1 MSRHLERL
9 LKIDTLL
16 RNKDRQTA
24 GHLAETLEVSERT
37 IGDDIAFLRDRHF
50 APIKW
55 SKAKGYYY
63 TDDDWRLPSIILT
76 QGELFALTL
85 GARMLETYSGSAYAS
100 ELRSAISRLGER
112 LPEQMHVDLQQVADE
127 QIIFRGGG
135 GIDLDP
141 EVWQGLEI
149 ACRTQKSVQMTY
161 FTASRNTTSDRQ
173 LDPHLL
179 HIYRGTNPYVIGFC
193 HNRQKMLWFRVDR
206 IRKIVVLPNSFERDP
221 TFDAKAHLDQ
231 IFQLEAGSDP
241 IDVEIWFDAV
251 TAPYV
256 RERRWHLTQI
266 LLEHS
271 GGGVTLKMTVRG
283 INDLKR
289 WVMGYGQGAKVLAPQ
304 ELIDLVTREMSGM
317 AIHYRSSDES
327 K

>member
-9 LKIDTLL
+9 LKIDALL
-16 RNKDRQTA
+16 RNKERQTA
-24 GHLAETLEVSERT
+24 DHLAHLLEISERT
-37 IGDDIAFLRDRHF
+37 IREDISFLRDRYF
-50 APIKW
+50 APIEW
-55 SKAKGYYY
+55 SKAKGYHY
-63 TDDDWRLPSIILT
+63 TDLEWLLPSISLT

-85 GARMLETYSGSAYAS
+85 GARMLETYSGSAYAT

-161 FTASRNTTSDRQ
+161 FTASRNTTSDRK
-173 LDPHLL
+173 LDPYLL

-193 HNRQKMLWFRVDR
+193 HNREKMLWFRVDR
-206 IRKIVVLPNSFERDP
+206 IRKILVLPDGFERDP

-231 IFQLEAGSDP
+231 IFQAEAGGDP
-241 IDVEIWFDAV
+241 IEVKLWFDAV
-251 TAPYV
+251 TSPYI
-256 RERRWHLTQI
+256 RERRWHPTQS
-266 LLEHS
+266 LEEHPD
-271 GGGVTLKMTVRG
+271 GAVTLRMEVPG
-283 INDLKR
+283 LNEVKR
-289 WVMGYGQGAKVLAPQ
+289 WVLFYGAGARVLGPP
-304 ELIDLVTREMSGM
+304 ELVEMVRSELAGM
-317 AIHYRSSDES
+317 NELYGAQ
-327 K
+327 